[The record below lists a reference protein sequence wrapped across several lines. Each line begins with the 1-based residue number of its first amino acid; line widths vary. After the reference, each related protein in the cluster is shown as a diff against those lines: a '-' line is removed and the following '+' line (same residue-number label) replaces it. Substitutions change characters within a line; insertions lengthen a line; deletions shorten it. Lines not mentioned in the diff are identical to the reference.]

1 MSAREEG
8 ERGKKKT
15 HTSSTSR
22 SHFFYIQ
29 KNPFFQVQLAM
40 EEEEVEE
47 ASRVERIIK
56 AAPVSDY
63 TSAAA
68 GAGASD
74 GGDGGEENPT
84 NSTRK
89 LLVKW

>member
-1 MSAREEG
+1 MD
-8 ERGKKKT
+8 
-15 HTSSTSR
+15 
-22 SHFFYIQ
+22 
-29 KNPFFQVQLAM
+29 
-40 EEEEVEE
+40 EEEVEE

-63 TSAAA
+63 ASAAA
-68 GAGASD
+68 GGASD
-74 GGDGGEENPT
+74 DGGGGEENPT

>member
-1 MSAREEG
+1 
-8 ERGKKKT
+8 
-15 HTSSTSR
+15 
-22 SHFFYIQ
+22 
-29 KNPFFQVQLAM
+29 M

-56 AAPVSDY
+56 SAPIV
-63 TSAAA
+63 
-68 GAGASD
+68 ASSSKAED
-74 GGDGGEENPT
+74 EAEANPT

>member
-1 MSAREEG
+1 
-8 ERGKKKT
+8 
-15 HTSSTSR
+15 
-22 SHFFYIQ
+22 
-29 KNPFFQVQLAM
+29 M

-56 AAPVSDY
+56 AAPVVSAPD
-63 TSAAA
+63 AAA
-68 GAGASD
+68 SED
-74 GGDGGEENPT
+74 GEENPT

>member
-1 MSAREEG
+1 
-8 ERGKKKT
+8 
-15 HTSSTSR
+15 
-22 SHFFYIQ
+22 
-29 KNPFFQVQLAM
+29 M

-56 AAPVSDY
+56 AAPVSASASG
-63 TSAAA
+63 TAAA
-68 GAGASD
+68 ASD
-74 GGDGGEENPT
+74 DGEENPT

>member
-1 MSAREEG
+1 
-8 ERGKKKT
+8 
-15 HTSSTSR
+15 
-22 SHFFYIQ
+22 
-29 KNPFFQVQLAM
+29 M

-56 AAPVSDY
+56 AASISP
-63 TSAAA
+63 AAA
-68 GAGASD
+68 ALDA
-74 GGDGGEENPT
+74 GEENPT

>member
-1 MSAREEG
+1 
-8 ERGKKKT
+8 
-15 HTSSTSR
+15 
-22 SHFFYIQ
+22 
-29 KNPFFQVQLAM
+29 M

-56 AAPVSDY
+56 AAPVSA
-63 TSAAA
+63 SASGTA
-68 GAGASD
+68 ASD
-74 GGDGGEENPT
+74 DGEENPT